1 MEVVKSEILNRI
13 CLQYS
18 IRAMF
23 ALGVI
28 IALMTPGAK
37 EGGSRF
43 NFVYIE
49 EKG

>member
-1 MEVVKSEILNRI
+1 MKLLNRN

-23 ALGVI
+23 APGVI

-43 NFVYIE
+43 NFVYTE